1 MIALRILAFIA
12 GFNLV
17 AFTIYSAIQTFVL
30 PRSVN
35 VWLTR
40 IVFRGTFQF
49 FRIRLKK
56 VETYEQRDRI
66 MALFAPM
73 ALLTL
78 PIVWVFMTMMGYTAM
93 FWGVGVEPLYN
104 AFWLSGS
111 SLLTL
116 GFAPVN
122 NLIEIILAF
131 SEATIGLGLIALLI
145 AYLPTIYTA
154 FSAREEFVTLLEVRA
169 GSPPSASEMIMRYYR
184 IQGFERF
191 HDLWTQWE
199 VWFTDLEE
207 SHTTFGVLSFFR
219 SPKPHRSWVTA
230 AGVILDTA
238 ALATSTLDIPRD
250 PQAQLCIRA
259 GFIALRSIA
268 DFFRIPYDPEPKP
281 TDPISISRQEFDDLY
296 DQLAGEGIPLKAD
309 RDQCWR
315 DYAGWRVNYDTVLLA
330 LAALTMAPYAP
341 WVSDRSLRTAH
352 TAPGPVLSKEMRKLQ
367 QVEEA

>member
-1 MIALRILAFIA
+1 MILLRILAFIA
-12 GFNLV
+12 GFALTG
-17 AFTIYSAIQTFVL
+17 FTIYSAIQTFVL

-40 IVFRGTFQF
+40 IVFRCIFQL
-49 FRIRLKK
+49 FRIRLSKA
-56 VETYEQRDRI
+56 ETYEQRDQI
-66 MALFAPM
+66 MALFAPI
-73 ALLTL
+73 ALLML
-78 PIVWVFMTMMGYTAM
+78 PIVWVFLTMMGYMLM
-93 FWGVGVEPLYN
+93 FWGVGIDSLYH

-116 GFAPVN
+116 GFAPVD
-122 NLIEIILAF
+122 NLAQMILAF
-131 SEATIGLGLIALLI
+131 TEATLGLGLVALLI

-154 FSAREEFVTLLEVRA
+154 FSSREEFVTMLEVRA
-169 GSPPSASEMIMRYYR
+169 GSPPSAADMIIRFHN

-191 HDLWTQWE
+191 HDLWEQWE

-219 SPKPHRSWVTA
+219 SPKPHRSWITA

-238 ALATSTLDIPRD
+238 SIVTSTLDMPRD
-250 PQAQLCIRA
+250 PQAQLCIRS
-259 GFIALRSIA
+259 GYIALRSIA
-268 DFFRIPYDPEPKP
+268 DFFRIPHDPDPKP
-281 TDPISISRQEFDDLY
+281 TDPISISRQEFDELY
-296 DQLAGEGIPLKAD
+296 DQLKAEGIPLKPD

-341 WVSDRSLRTAH
+341 WVSDRSLRAAH
-352 TAPGPVLSKEMRKLQ
+352 MTPGPILPGEMRKFKE
-367 QVEEA
+367 VKEA